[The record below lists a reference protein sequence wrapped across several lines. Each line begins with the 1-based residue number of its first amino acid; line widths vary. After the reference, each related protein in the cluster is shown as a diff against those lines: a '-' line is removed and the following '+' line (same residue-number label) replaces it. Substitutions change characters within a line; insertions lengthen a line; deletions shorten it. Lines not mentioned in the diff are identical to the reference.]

1 MTTAQTFDYNAFMR
15 ESEIL
20 LAHLQKLENGEISSL
35 PHFTDDELAEVLADL
50 PDLDRLRQI
59 EDGLITTLPI
69 VTDEELATVEPPY
82 NPPLPRRQRGFNFT
96 NQD

>member
-1 MTTAQTFDYNAFMR
+1 MTTAQVFDYNAFMC

-20 LAHLQKLENGEISSL
+20 LAYLQKLEDGEIQSL
-35 PHFTDDELAEVLADL
+35 PQFSGDELAEVLADL

-82 NPPLPRRQRGFNFT
+82 NPPIIRRQYGFNLT